1 MEQLK
6 KMTIRTT
13 VAGVSQFYALCV
25 ELLVSAD
32 SLDQLVAALVVKE
45 LVLRIGRYGNPLMV
59 ADSAAKIVLSPAE
72 AMAVRQLILSENLPP
87 SMMDISRKVLA
98 IIDPQLPVL
107 ERLVRQPQ
115 AALPPEPPIDD
126 LA

>member
-1 MEQLK
+1 
-6 KMTIRTT
+6 MTIRTT